1 MRVCVNFRC
10 EHVICD
16 PDSASTIKSAITFI
30 HILSVLVNSFH
41 ILNIFASIFHFSS
54 QSFGDEFEEPW
65 LFLHL
70 QLLLLQQT
78 NQLIV
83 PLSLSL
89 SGNGLG
95 LLIISPSS
103 FKCHRRVTHNC
114 CIIIALNPEFRKV
127 TILLTLSS
135 WFKLFVQPPLLIPC
149 QSIHCSAKY
158 VELSYVRGVCW
169 SEHHYLG

>member
-30 HILSVLVNSFH
+30 HILSVLVYSFY
-41 ILNIFASIFHFSS
+41 ILHIFASIFHFSS
-54 QSFGDEFEEPW
+54 QSFCD
-65 LFLHL
+65 
-70 QLLLLQQT
+70 
-78 NQLIV
+78 V
-83 PLSLSL
+83 LSSFDWFSISFCSFCSKLTSSL
-89 SGNGLG
+89 CLCASLR

-103 FKCHRRVTHNC
+103 FKCHGRVTHNC
-114 CIIIALNPEFRKV
+114 CITIALNPEFRKV

-169 SEHHYLG
+169 SEHHYLGKVLWL